1 MVPKMWNQGSNFVTG
16 SKYGTLE
23 PVLGTGSA
31 ISGFFP
37 QIPLPLFSSLV
48 YIFHGERDLSSLPC
62 LGGAAVQ
69 ISLKRSVVLL
79 LRSLEE

>member
-31 ISGFFP
+31 ISAYDLTTVD
-37 QIPLPLFSSLV
+37 LPRVMTCF
-48 YIFHGERDLSSLPC
+48 ESLPNF
-62 LGGAAVQ
+62 
-69 ISLKRSVVLL
+69 S
-79 LRSLEE
+79 